1 MRKSNAKEI
10 YAASLILLIGII
22 YLAAQAGALFSMG
35 STTVKGDMIQLS
47 KNEILSHTRSILTI
61 VLCFSG
67 GILLLK
73 ARTAGWIISLA
84 LLLLLITIS
93 SGIFLSNITGLNAS
107 GIAMTVGIFLLLL
120 AIMFLLQ
127 ARARQKF
134 SVTKKSY
141 LFVFILF
148 AVLAFFYF
156 VLQ

>member
-1 MRKSNAKEI
+1 MRKADAKEI

-22 YLAAQAGALFSMG
+22 YLAAQADALFSMG
-35 STTVKGDMIQLS
+35 STTVKGDIIQLS
-47 KNEILSHTRSILTI
+47 KNEILSHSRSVLTI

-73 ARTAGWIISLA
+73 ARTAGWIISLSI
-84 LLLLLITIS
+84 LLLLITIS
-93 SGIFLSNITGLNAS
+93 SGIFLSNITGLNVS
-107 GIAMTVGIFLLLL
+107 GIVLIVGISLLLL
-120 AIMFLLQ
+120 AIIFLVQ

-141 LFVFILF
+141 LSVFVLF
-148 AVLAFFYF
+148 VVLVFFYF

>member
-1 MRKSNAKEI
+1 MRKSNAKDI
-10 YAASLILLIGII
+10 YAASLILLIGTI

-35 STTVKGDMIQLS
+35 STTVKGDVIQLS

-73 ARTAGWIISLA
+73 ARTAGWIISLS

-93 SGIFLSNITGLNAS
+93 SGIFLSNITGINAS
-107 GIAMTVGIFLLLL
+107 GIALTVGILLLLL
-120 AIMFLLQ
+120 AIMFLVQ

-148 AVLAFFYF
+148 AALAFFYF